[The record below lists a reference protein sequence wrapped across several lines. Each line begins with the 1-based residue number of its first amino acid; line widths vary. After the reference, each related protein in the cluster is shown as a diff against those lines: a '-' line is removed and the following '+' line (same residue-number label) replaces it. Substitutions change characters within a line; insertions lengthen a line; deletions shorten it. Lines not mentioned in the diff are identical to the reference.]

1 MCIRDRGN
9 VLQPMLQSRG
19 LGLHAAVV
27 LLAITA
33 GSTLYG
39 IAGAFLAVPVT
50 AAVAVVLRY
59 LGEQIDVRT
68 VPDPDPTAEHD
79 PELGSAP

>member
-1 MCIRDRGN
+1 M
-9 VLQPMLQSRG
+9 
-19 LGLHAAVV
+19 

-50 AAVAVVLRY
+50 AAFAVVLRY

-68 VPDPDPTAEHD
+68 VPE
-79 PELGSAP
+79 PEIRT

>member
-1 MCIRDRGN
+1 
-9 VLQPMLQSRG
+9 
-19 LGLHAAVV
+19 V

-50 AAVAVVLRY
+50 AAAAVVLRY

-68 VPDPDPTAEHD
+68 VPEPESTVDSD
-79 PELGSAP
+79 PELGSAS